1 MRWFDLDS
9 FQEVVHTI
17 TRNKWRSFFTAF
29 GVFWGVFMLVVL
41 LGIGMDFKNFFMNSM
56 DGMATNSLYIMA
68 HTTSEPYKGFQSN
81 RNWSLHT
88 KDLNII
94 SARVNGIKYIS
105 PFVWLQ
111 TSNQV
116 VRNTKNGNYN
126 IMGYAP
132 SYLNIFPH
140 KIVEGRYINDI
151 DIKECRKVCVI
162 GRKVLNDLYLPE
174 ENAIGTII
182 KIGGI
187 YYRVI
192 GVVEDKSDNINM
204 FGRLESM
211 VLLPYTTLQQANNIG
226 DAIHGLSI
234 AFDDDVDIKEKEEEV
249 RSVIFEVNMISPT
262 DKNAIGCFNI
272 KEIFDTFRVFS
283 LGLLALIW
291 IVGIG
296 TLMAGVVGVSNIML
310 VTVKERTQEI
320 GVRRAL
326 GATSAS
332 IIRQI
337 LGESIL
343 LTTIAGSI
351 GLMLGVVALSIVD
364 SIIVGAA
371 DVPLESPQIPF
382 AIALSALI
390 VIVLFGLLAGYLPAK
405 RALSIKAIEALQEE

>member
-9 FQEVVHTI
+9 FQEIVITI

-41 LGIGMDFKNFFMNSM
+41 LGIGTGFRNFFMNSL

-68 HTTSEPYKGFQSN
+68 NTTSEPYKGFQSN

-94 SARVNGIKYIS
+94 SNRVKGIKDIS

-111 TSNQV
+111 YSNQV

-132 SYLNIFPH
+132 SYINIFPH
-140 KIVEGRYINDI
+140 KIVKGRYINDI

-162 GRKVLNDLYLPE
+162 GRKVQNDLYNQDE
-174 ENAIGTII
+174 DVIGSII
-182 KIGGI
+182 KIGGV

-192 GVVEDKSDNINM
+192 GIVEDKSDNINM
-204 FGRLESM
+204 FGRLERM
-211 VLLPYTTLQQANNIG
+211 VMLPYTTLQQANNIG
-226 DAIHGLSI
+226 DVIHGLSI
-234 AFDDDVDIKEKEEEV
+234 SFDDKYDIKQKEEEV
-249 RSVIFEVNMISPT
+249 RSVISEINMISPT

-272 KEIFDTFRVFS
+272 KEIFDTFSIFS
-283 LGLLALIW
+283 LGLIVLIW
-291 IVGIG
+291 IVGAG

-326 GATSAS
+326 GATSAT
-332 IIRQI
+332 IIKQI

-343 LTTIAGSI
+343 LTSLAGSV
-351 GLMLGVVALSIVD
+351 GLMFGVAVLSVVD
-364 SIIVGAA
+364 SLLLGSA

-382 AIALSALI
+382 TIALVAL
-390 VIVLFGLLAGYLPAK
+390 VIIILFGLLAGYLPAK